1 MFTMIY
7 DIEIGAY
14 KLGILDSVEIR
25 RSVETLADTAVI
37 KLPAAEYNRALD
49 VESKIH
55 RGDKV
60 TISLGY
66 KELGMLDEFSGYV
79 QRVGTDNGTIS
90 IECEDALY
98 VFRKELKD
106 AEYNKITLADLLK
119 KVIAEM
125 GGGYTVKST
134 YSWTYEKFV
143 VASATALD
151 VLKKVQEESG
161 ADIYLDGKEP
171 HIHAPGENIGK
182 EVYYDFSQN
191 VQKCE
196 LKYSLAE
203 DRKVKVVVKSLLP
216 DGKVKEMEVGATGG
230 TKVEIKCAASDD
242 ASMKQRANSEIKR
255 RSFDGYEGSITT
267 WLFPR
272 VVPADA
278 AVLHDEDYT
287 YKDGKYFVKGVT
299 TNFSSSGASRKVE
312 LGFKLR

>member
-1 MFTMIY
+1 MFTMVY
-7 DIEIGAY
+7 DIEIGSY
-14 KLGILDSVEIR
+14 KLGVLDSVEVR
-25 RSVETLADTAVI
+25 RSVENLADTAVI
-37 KLPAAEYNRALD
+37 KLPAAEYNRALE
-49 VESKIH
+49 VESKIR

-60 TISLGY
+60 AIKLGY
-66 KELGMLDEFSGYV
+66 AEIGMLDEFSGYV
-79 QRVGTDNGTIS
+79 QRVGTDNGTVS

-106 AEYNKITLADLLK
+106 AEHNKISLADLLG

-134 YSWTYEKFV
+134 YSWTYDKFV
-143 VASATALD
+143 VSSATALD

-161 ADIYLDGKEP
+161 ADIYLDGKVL

-182 EVYYDFSQN
+182 TVYYDFSQN
-191 VQKCE
+191 VQKCD

-203 DRKVKVVVKSLLP
+203 DRKVKVVVKALLP

-230 TKVEIKCAASDD
+230 DKVEIKCAASDD

-255 RSFDGYEGSITT
+255 RSFDGYEGNITT

-278 AVLHDEDYT
+278 AVLHDADYT

-299 TNFSSSGASRKVE
+299 TNFSSAGASRKVE